1 MPVARLYMPDPETVA
16 EIVQHNLSE
25 RGMMQKLSVKS
36 GFHLYKIRRKGNIQC
51 LCLVVVQALMMILI
65 TS

>member
-25 RGMMQKLSVKS
+25 IGMMQKLSVKS
-36 GFHLYKIRRKGNIQC
+36 GFHLYKIR
-51 LCLVVVQALMMILI
+51 
-65 TS
+65 